1 MNVWDAGERVFEGRF
16 VIESLLKKEGYFS
29 LALFV
34 RIEVLVPCFQATGC
48 EISSKTTITTEK
60 EIEIIFFFR
69 IDFIDFNRKILK
81 PSIFL

>member
-1 MNVWDAGERVFEGRF
+1 MNVWDAGEKSVWGPFL
-16 VIESLLKKEGYFS
+16 IESLLRMEDYFS

-60 EIEIIFFFR
+60 EIEKKIL
-69 IDFIDFNRKILK
+69 IDFIDFNKNIFK
-81 PSIFL
+81 SSIFL